1 MKGTNLGNTEIIK
14 MKKTHPHSKRARAWA
29 DGEGGTRIKN
39 SFVQNVKHE
48 FVNFCREMP
57 G

>member
-14 MKKTHPHSKRARAWA
+14 MKKTRPHSKRARAWA